1 MYILRKE
8 IKIEN
13 KKIKK
18 KIVKAQKNELTE
30 HFIYKKLASFMKDEK
45 NKKILED
52 IGKEEL
58 KHYEIFKKITKI
70 DVKRNKLKFYF
81 YVFLSRIFGLTFS
94 LKLMETGEEF
104 AQKEYEKIT
113 KVIPEV
119 EWILKDENKHEKEI
133 ISLLDEEKLKYVS
146 SIVLGLNDALVE
158 LTGALAGFTFAL
170 QKTKLIV
177 IVGFITGIA
186 AAMSMAASGYLSAK
200 QEEGEKNPLKSSMY
214 TGIAYIIT
222 VLFLLLPYL
231 VFKNVFLCL
240 GFVMVNALIII
251 LVFTFYVS
259 VAKEVSFKKRFFEMA
274 SLSLSIAVINFLIG
288 ILIRKGFGI
297 DV

>member
-1 MYILRKE
+1 MEDKE
-8 IKIEN
+8 
-13 KKIKK
+13 IKK
-18 KIVKAQKNELTE
+18 KILKAQKNELTE
-30 HFIYKKLASFMKDEK
+30 HFIYKKLASLIKDEN

-58 KHYEIFKKITKI
+58 KHYEVFKKITKT
-70 DVKRNKLKFYF
+70 DVKQNKLKFYF

-240 GFVMVNALIII
+240 GFVMFNALIII

>member
-1 MYILRKE
+1 ME
-8 IKIEN
+8 D

-81 YVFLSRIFGLTFS
+81 YAFLSRIFGLTFS

-240 GFVMVNALIII
+240 GFVMFNALIII

>member
-1 MYILRKE
+1 MEDKE
-8 IKIEN
+8 
-13 KKIKK
+13 IKK
-18 KIVKAQKNELTE
+18 KILKAQKNELTE
-30 HFIYKKLASFMKDEK
+30 HFIYKKLASLIKDEK

-52 IGKEEL
+52 IGEEEL
-58 KHYEIFKKITKI
+58 KHYEVFKKITKT
-70 DVKRNKLKFYF
+70 DVKQNKLKFYF
-81 YVFLSRIFGLTFS
+81 YVFLSRMFGLTFS

-113 KVIPEV
+113 KVISGV

-240 GFVMVNALIII
+240 GFVMVNALIVI

>member
-1 MYILRKE
+1 ME
-8 IKIEN
+8 D

-30 HFIYKKLASFMKDEK
+30 HFIYKKLASLMKDEK

>member
-1 MYILRKE
+1 ME
-8 IKIEN
+8 D

>member
-1 MYILRKE
+1 
-8 IKIEN
+8 
-13 KKIKK
+13 
-18 KIVKAQKNELTE
+18 
-30 HFIYKKLASFMKDEK
+30 
-45 NKKILED
+45 
-52 IGKEEL
+52 
-58 KHYEIFKKITKI
+58 
-70 DVKRNKLKFYF
+70 
-81 YVFLSRIFGLTFS
+81 

-240 GFVMVNALIII
+240 GFVMFNALIII

>member
-1 MYILRKE
+1 ME
-8 IKIEN
+8 D

-81 YVFLSRIFGLTFS
+81 YAFLSRIFGLTFS